1 MYIETSTGAINSKA
15 EMWSSWYWSSGQ
27 HCVQFFYHMFGDQI
41 GTLTVLAS
49 YSGSRIRYIK
59 FNKQGNQND
68 TWIMGRVPINRKGW
82 FRVSQLSLEYTL
94 EAELNFLYFCIFF
107 WKYRFSRGLE
117 FELLN
122 IHGVWKFQIYLSK
135 LFEIRLRLII
145 EISTHLDLHFEYA
158 NSKMSTLPFLSL

>member
-107 WKYRFSRGLE
+107 QNTDFQEVWN
-117 FELLN
+117 LN
-122 IHGVWKFQIYLSK
+122 F
-135 LFEIRLRLII
+135 
-145 EISTHLDLHFEYA
+145 
-158 NSKMSTLPFLSL
+158 